1 MAHKQFTVPE
11 DIVVTSDGFAGKM
24 TIDFEAK
31 VVESESQTSKSLR
44 ESTNRQN
51 NEQKMVLSDFHVVK
65 KLRSGSFGQVY
76 ACYNK
81 KTNKVYAIKVLD
93 RSYV

>member
-11 DIVVTSDGFAGKM
+11 DIVVASDGFAGKI
-24 TIDFEAK
+24 TIEFEAK

-51 NEQKMVLSDFHVVK
+51 HENKMVLSDFHVVK
-65 KLRSGSFGQVY
+65 KLRSGNFGQVY
-76 ACYNK
+76 ACYNE